1 MTDAYRLLCQDNL
14 EPDARESHVGRFHT
28 DARKVKAWIAALPRA
43 NALATQKE
51 LELALGNLNAQKL
64 EGTQRLAVLEEM
76 RSAIME
82 SVGLLQQQYAGSA
95 LPLPPAKSQAA
106 QRAEAFHV
114 LLARGYR
121 KAAAEIC
128 APAGK
133 VPMLRGNAVNQAL
146 ARSAWHYCR
155 ALGVAWRI
163 YRAPGTGIWQ
173 GLHRVNRFAE
183 TVKLQSRPVED
194 ALAGAPID
202 VHSQY
207 VQVLLMA
214 VTNPLAFSQLEQ
226 DSLWQIARSFI
237 DRCALMHQPPEENA
251 PVVPEDADR
260 GPGPGASDE
269 SHAQWIDIRP
279 FSEEVDAAMARAREG
294 SSEIVP
300 SRGVGIRV
308 SVDMLQR
315 LKRSFGLAAARN
327 YKRLSAGHT
336 LRTVFGLSGLHFYL
350 AGQRDFETFI
360 QQAAA
365 HLVVPVDD
373 RADWAAGGTD
383 ASRVPIHCASVLD
396 QSMGGY
402 RMAWDNANQIRAR
415 VGELVGVTLAETED
429 DGEWMVGVVRWLRY
443 ETNGG
448 LSAGVELLSRRAF
461 PVGLCLVEVDGAAK
475 APVRGVEINDMGGEG
490 HGYFLAATALESEAA
505 RIEIVR
511 DTAVAEFEGMLSSE
525 NMLAGLDALIN
536 AGDYA
541 VLRPLRQDLV
551 IETPD
556 GVDGV
561 AA

>member
-1 MTDAYRLLCQDNL
+1 MTDAYQLLREDKA
-14 EPDARESHVGRFHT
+14 EPKAAESRSGRFQT
-28 DARKVKAWIAALPRA
+28 DPRKVKTWIAALPRA
-43 NALATQKE
+43 NAQATQKE
-51 LELALGNLNAQKL
+51 LELALENLYAQKL
-64 EGTQRLAVLEEM
+64 DGTQRLAVLEEM
-76 RSAIME
+76 RSAVME
-82 SVGLLQQQYAGSA
+82 SIGLLQQQYAGSP
-95 LPLPPAKSQAA
+95 LPLPPVKSQAA
-106 QRAEAFHV
+106 HRAEAFHV
-114 LLARGYR
+114 LLASGYR
-121 KAAAEIC
+121 KAVAEIC

-133 VPMLRGNAVNQAL
+133 IPMWRSSAVNQAL

-155 ALGVAWRI
+155 ALSVAWRI
-163 YRAPGTGIWQ
+163 YRAPSAGIWQ
-173 GLHRVNRFAE
+173 NLHRLNRFA
-183 TVKLQSRPVED
+183 TAVKLDAKPVED
-194 ALAGAPID
+194 SLAGAPVD

-226 DSLWQIARSFI
+226 DSLWQIARSFT
-237 DRCALMHQPPEENA
+237 DRCALMHQPPEDNA

-279 FSEEVDAAMARAREG
+279 FSGEVDASLQRARDG
-294 SSEIVP
+294 FSEIVP
-300 SRGVGIRV
+300 GRGVGIRV
-308 SVDMLQR
+308 SVDMLNR
-315 LKRSFGLAAARN
+315 LKRSFGLAAARS

-336 LRTVFGLSGLHFYL
+336 LRTVIGLSGLHFYL
-350 AGQRDFETFI
+350 SGQRDFETFMR
-360 QQAAA
+360 QAAA
-365 HLVVPVDD
+365 HLVVPLDD
-373 RADWAAGGTD
+373 RAEWATGGTD
-383 ASRVPIHCASVLD
+383 ATRVPTHAANALD

-415 VGELVGVTLAETED
+415 VGELIGVTLADTDD

-448 LSAGVELLSRRAF
+448 LSAGIELLSRRAA
-461 PVGLCLVEVDGAAK
+461 PVGLCMLDSDGVAK
-475 APVRGVEINDMGGEG
+475 APVRAVEIHDMGGGEG
-490 HGYFLAATALESEAA
+490 GYFLSAEGPESEAI

-511 DTAVAEFEGMLSSE
+511 DSAVSAYERLPENEG
-525 NMLAGLDALIN
+525 MLAGLDALIN

-551 IETPD
+551 VETPE